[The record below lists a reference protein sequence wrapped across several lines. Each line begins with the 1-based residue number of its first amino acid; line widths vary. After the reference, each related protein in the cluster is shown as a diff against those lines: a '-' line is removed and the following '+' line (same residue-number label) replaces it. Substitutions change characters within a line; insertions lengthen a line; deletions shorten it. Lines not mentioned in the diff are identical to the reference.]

1 MNDTFQAFLQF
12 LVDLFSALSKFLG
25 FDADFGDMF
34 GLTTTTEAAAD
45 DTKAENA

>member
-1 MNDTFQAFLQF
+1 MNDAFQAFLQF

-34 GLTTTTEAAAD
+34 GVTTTTEAASD
-45 DTKAENA
+45 ETTNA